1 MTPRAGATVEFE
13 LTIDGALG
21 PVLKN
26 ALGPDLVAR
35 TRTYTTLVLET
46 AVDLGTLVTLLHA
59 RGLHVESV
67 FTVGPAIAT
76 L

>member
-1 MTPRAGATVEFE
+1 MTSGAAPTPEFE
-13 LTIDGALG
+13 LTIDGGLG
-21 PVLKN
+21 PVLRN
-26 ALGPDLVAR
+26 ALGPELAAR

-46 AVDLGTLVTLLHA
+46 AVDLGALVALLNS

-67 FTVGPAIAT
+67 FTAGPTIAT

>member
-1 MTPRAGATVEFE
+1 MTPRAAPTPEFE
-13 LTIDGALG
+13 LTIDGGLG

-26 ALGPDLVAR
+26 ALGPDLAAR
-35 TRTYTTLVLET
+35 TRTSTTLVLET
-46 AVDLGTLVTLLHA
+46 AVDLGALVALLDS